1 MLMCNVQISRFSKHK
16 VVFMSGLVVTGAGY
30 FSLQFVPG
38 LAPDLATSL
47 DCSSPWSILKVRQQP
62 VESEFKS

>member
-1 MLMCNVQISRFSKHK
+1 
-16 VVFMSGLVVTGAGY
+16 MSGLVVTGAGY

-38 LAPDLATSL
+38 LAPDLASSL

-62 VESEFKS
+62 VESEFKSN